1 VASGVRMCSP
11 KSRERVSDFGLWVCG
26 WKMGGGRQSS
36 SVGCDVG
43 GKVGSEEG

>member
-1 VASGVRMCSP
+1 MCCP
-11 KSRERVSDFGLWVCG
+11 KSREQVSDFGLSVCG

-43 GKVGSEEG
+43 GKMSTSEEG